1 MKKIIA
7 LLLVIALTAALSVSL
22 TMAYLQD
29 TDEDVNV
36 MTLGNVYIE
45 QHEYQ
50 RVVNADGSYKKDKV
64 DGEDSYMLESFKQ
77 GKPLYPIV
85 GDPSSPD
92 GYLSA
97 GYDTTHVYMSQV
109 DSYGYMDV
117 FAGKNAQDKFV
128 TVENTGKSAAYVRT
142 LVALEIGSADPELL
156 GTSYH
161 KTWEKN
167 TIGKIVIDG
176 NTYELTEYIY
186 KGALLNDNT
195 WRHQNGVLPAG
206 ETTYPSL
213 SQVYLGADA
222 TNEDVEKLDGNKNGT
237 FDILVLSQAVQAEGF
252 TDAQTAL
259 DTAFGKASE
268 KAAEWFGGENFT
280 IPTVTNVSTAEELT
294 DAIAEGGIVVLEKDV
309 KLEDKPIT
317 IATGTETYL
326 NLNGH
331 TLTGQST
338 KTTTSCLIKVNT
350 GAEMTI
356 TNGTISFA
364 ATHPDTNWG
373 GEGQPAFPGY
383 ANNTI
388 SCSGKL
394 TIDGAI
400 IENKTAPG
408 GACYAIDC
416 YPGADLVINSGVIN
430 GHGKTAIRMFANS
443 NTVAT
448 SVTINGGEI
457 TGSRAVWVQLPGGDV
472 NSVKLANLTV
482 NGGTLTSTDTEN
494 QPVIYSYSF
503 GDSREGTYITI
514 TGGTFNGDVAFGGGQ
529 DHESTTKEH
538 VTITGGTFNGALGRY
553 IGSNWEDITNPN

>member
-50 RVVNADGSYKKDKV
+50 RVVDADGSYKKDTI
-64 DGEDSYMLESFKQ
+64 DGVESYMLESFKQ

-85 GDPSSPD
+85 GDPSSPE

-109 DSYGYMDV
+109 NSYGYMDV

-142 LVALEIGSADPELL
+142 LVALEIGEIDPNLL

-161 KTWEKN
+161 GTWTKN
-167 TIGKIVIDG
+167 YIGVIEIDG
-176 NTYELTEYIY
+176 NKYSLSEYIY
-186 KGALLNDNT
+186 AGGKLSDGS
-195 WRHQNGVLPAG
+195 WRHENGVLPAG

-252 TDAQTAL
+252 ESAEKAL
-259 DTAFGKASE
+259 DAAFGDITTANHPWIDSNVE
-268 KAAEWFGGENFT
+268 
-280 IPTVTNVSTAEELT
+280 IPTVTSVSTAEELT
-294 DAIAEGGIVVLEKDV
+294 AAIAEGGIVVLENNV
-309 KLEDKPIT
+309 VLEDKPIT
-317 IATGTETYL
+317 IAKDSETYL
-326 NLNGH
+326 NLNGN
-331 TLTGQST
+331 TLSGTST
-338 KTTTSCLIKVNT
+338 SSTTSNLIKVAA
-350 GAEMTI
+350 GGSLTI
-356 TNGTISFA
+356 ANGTVSFY
-364 ATHPDTNWG
+364 ATTPDTNWG
-373 GEGQPAFPGY
+373 GNGQPPFPGY

-394 TIDGAI
+394 IIDGAT

-408 GACYAIDC
+408 GASYAIDC
-416 YPGADLVINSGVIN
+416 YPGAELTINSGTID

-443 NTVAT
+443 GTVST
-448 SVTINGGEI
+448 
-457 TGSRAVWVQLPGGDV
+457 
-472 NSVKLANLTV
+472 NLTV
-482 NGGTLTSTDTEN
+482 NGGTITGSRALWIQLPSSNSSVVPPVNVTINGGSMISTNTSGDYLA
-494 QPVIYSYSF
+494 IYSYSY
-503 GDSREGTYITI
+503 GNDASGVNVNI
-514 TGGTFNGDVAFGGGQ
+514 TGGTFNGNVAFGGG
-529 DHESTTKEH
+529 TKVGREN
-538 VTITGGTFNGALGRY
+538 VTVTGGTFDAKLGRY
-553 IGSNWEDITNPN
+553 LASGGWEDIAQP

>member
-142 LVALEIGSADPELL
+142 LVALEFGTSNSDLL
-156 GTSYH
+156 GISSH
-161 KTWEKN
+161 KAWISN
-167 TIGKIVIDG
+167 YIGEVEID
-176 NTYELTEYIY
+176 NNYYDLFEFIY
-186 KGALLNDNT
+186 KGTEDV
-195 WRHQNGVLPAG
+195 HKDGILPAG

-237 FDILVLSQAVQAEGF
+237 FDILVVSQAVQVEGF
-252 TDAQTAL
+252 ESAEKAL
-259 DTAFGKASE
+259 DAAFGDITATNHPWIDGKVE
-268 KAAEWFGGENFT
+268 

-294 DAIAEGGIVVLEKDV
+294 AAIAEGGIVVLEKDIE
-309 KLEDKPIT
+309 LDADTTTT
-317 IATGTETYL
+317 IKAGTDTYL
-326 NLNGH
+326 NLNGNTIKGIVDNKNSSREMFLVKGNMTVVNGTITMTYDQTQVWNDYIMSTAFDVTAGGALNMSNVTVKNDGCSAMAFCVH
-331 TLTGQST
+331 MNNWGEVTLNADNCVFESSYIPVRVFNSGYDMNNVTITNSTLTGGSLSFWVHNYIGDLDSSKHSDEAIAARLNFDIFNGTNTFNST
-338 KTTTSCLIKVNT
+338 KYPTTPVRY
-350 GAEMTI
+350 GFDHVVWYDA
-356 TNGTISFA
+356 NGNVVT
-364 ATHPDTNWG
+364 
-373 GEGQPAFPGY
+373 QP
-383 ANNTI
+383 
-388 SCSGKL
+388 
-394 TIDGAI
+394 
-400 IENKTAPG
+400 
-408 GACYAIDC
+408 
-416 YPGADLVINSGVIN
+416 
-430 GHGKTAIRMFANS
+430 
-443 NTVAT
+443 
-448 SVTINGGEI
+448 
-457 TGSRAVWVQLPGGDV
+457 
-472 NSVKLANLTV
+472 
-482 NGGTLTSTDTEN
+482 
-494 QPVIYSYSF
+494 
-503 GDSREGTYITI
+503 
-514 TGGTFNGDVAFGGGQ
+514 
-529 DHESTTKEH
+529 
-538 VTITGGTFNGALGRY
+538 
-553 IGSNWEDITNPN
+553 